1 MDTRGDINE
10 DFNGTYYGS
19 DSETPT
25 LTADQE
31 LKRKQK
37 LQRNHERNG
46 SPELGGPIRLKR
58 GHYNWRKFWT
68 GGNFLKFMRWLVAGT
83 TADRS
88 ESDDEIRDNLQ
99 FFARILILLRDYHA
113 EFGMPKKGGPVD
125 QEEIIINLTRG
136 LAAGGTPIWA
146 LENVLQ
152 KASEGLTGNQGAEF
166 FVLPRRALISDGAG
180 NTRLLRVSRGFN
192 IHLLNVMEQI
202 AIRLASFASNTS
214 GVARLPTRMP
224 SSEEFRSAH
233 RQGTAREVNAPRNK
247 KEMAREILDLASEH
261 EGFFFYLN
269 SHKKEVVFEE
279 DSKDDAATGTIYEED
294 SKNGRDDDND
304 DAATG
309 GTIKES
315 DRFWIIEDHL
325 GEVFTRLAAI
335 EALEAIDEIN
345 ESDQRQYS
353 RWAVMV
359 FRFLTSACASGMWFN
374 GSWPDMLCAGL
385 GGLIL
390 GYVSTWGILTKQER
404 ILLEAIASWIIG
416 TFAYSITLWWPE
428 DTCFGAIAIAG
439 ALDILQGYKMTFSV
453 VEVLSKNAVAG
464 SANFMEAILYTSVI
478 TTFLKLGQGTAS
490 FLFREDGGFA
500 DTSLECSN
508 AVNQYWLFLI
518 VPLGALAWSGG
529 FNPDYNEL
537 PMMAFHGIL
546 VFTVNWALEQ
556 QGQID
561 SKSSLFVSAMSVS
574 LSAGLVS
581 RFTGRQA
588 LGNTFAGLYVLV
600 PGVYLVDN
608 LFTDNSTDFI
618 GEVIY
623 NSLLIGI
630 GAWSGTV
637 FCAPIILGT
646 TASLERLGA
655 SARSEKKDQKKAML
669 YF

>member
-1 MDTRGDINE
+1 MDARGDLNE
-10 DFNGTYYGS
+10 AFNGKYGS
-19 DSETPT
+19 AKPPT
-25 LTADQE
+25 LSASQGQ
-31 LKRKQK
+31 KRRQT
-37 LQRNHERNG
+37 LQRNHEHQG
-46 SPELGGPIRLKR
+46 SPELGGGSIKR
-58 GHYNWRKFWT
+58 GHYNWRTFWK
-68 GGNFLKFMRWLVAGT
+68 GGNLLKFMRWLVAGT
-83 TADRS
+83 TADLS

-113 EFGMPKKGGPVD
+113 EFGMPGKGGPVD
-125 QEEIIINLTRG
+125 QEEVIMNLTRG

-146 LENVLQ
+146 LESVLQ

-180 NTRLLRVSRGFN
+180 NTRLLRITRGYN
-192 IHLLNVMEQI
+192 VHLLNVMEQI
-202 AIRLASFASNTS
+202 TIRLASFASNTS

-224 SSEEFRSAH
+224 SPEEFRLAQ
-233 RQGTAREVNAPRNK
+233 RAGTATELNAPLNK
-247 KEMAREILDLASEH
+247 KGMAREILDLASEH

-269 SHKKEVVFEE
+269 SHKKELVFE
-279 DSKDDAATGTIYEED
+279 DD
-294 SKNGRDDDND
+294 SKNGGDGG
-304 DAATG
+304 DAAVTG

-325 GEVFTRLAAI
+325 GELFTRLAAI
-335 EALEAIDEIN
+335 EALEAIDKIN
-345 ESDQRQYS
+345 QSDQRQYS
-353 RWAVMV
+353 RWVATL
-359 FRFLTSACASGMWFN
+359 FKFLASACASGMWFH
-374 GSWPDMLCAGL
+374 GSWPDMLCAGV

-390 GYVSTWGILTKQER
+390 GWVSTWGILTKQER
-404 ILLEAIASWIIG
+404 VLLEAIASWILG
-416 TFAYSITLWWPE
+416 TFAYSITLVWP
-428 DTCFGAIAIAG
+428 DNTCFGAIAIAG

-464 SANFMEAILYTSVI
+464 SADFMEAILYTSVI

-490 FLFREDGGFA
+490 LIFGEDGSFA
-500 DTSLECSN
+500 DSSLDCSDP
-508 AVNQYWLFLI
+508 VNSYWLFLL
-518 VPLGALAWSGG
+518 VPLGALAWTGG

-546 VFTVNWALEQ
+546 VFGVNWALEQ
-556 QGQID
+556 QGKID
-561 SKSSLFVSAMSVS
+561 SKSSLFISAMSVS

-608 LFTDNSTDFI
+608 LFTGNSTDFI
-618 GEVIY
+618 GEVVY
-623 NSLLIGI
+623 NSLLIGV
-630 GAWSGTV
+630 GAWSGTI

-646 TASLERLGA
+646 TAGLERLGA
-655 SARSEKKDQKKAML
+655 STRSEKKDKNKAML

>member
-1 MDTRGDINE
+1 MDARGDINE
-10 DFNGTYYGS
+10 DFDGTYSG
-19 DSETPT
+19 SETPT
-25 LTADQE
+25 PTASQE
-31 LKRKQK
+31 LKRKQN
-37 LQRNHERNG
+37 LQRNHELNG
-46 SPELGGPIRLKR
+46 NFALGGPIKR
-58 GHYNWRKFWT
+58 GHYNWRKFWK
-68 GGNFLKFMRWLVAGT
+68 GGNLLKFMRWLVAGT

-88 ESDDEIRDNLQ
+88 ESDDEIRSNLQ

-113 EFGMPKKGGPVD
+113 EFGMPEKGGPVD
-125 QEEIIINLTRG
+125 QEEIMMNLSRG

-146 LENVLQ
+146 LESVLQ

-166 FVLPRRALISDGAG
+166 LFFPRRALISDGAG
-180 NTRLLRVSRGFN
+180 NTRLLRINRGFN
-192 IHLLNVMEQI
+192 VHLLNVMEQI
-202 AIRLASFASNTS
+202 TIRLASFASNTS

-233 RQGTAREVNAPRNK
+233 QQGTVRGLTAPLNK
-247 KEMAREILDLASEH
+247 KETAREILDLASEY

-269 SHKKEVVFEE
+269 SHKKERVFEE
-279 DSKDDAATGTIYEED
+279 DSTNGGDDDAVT
-294 SKNGRDDDND
+294 
-304 DAATG
+304 

-325 GEVFTRLAAI
+325 CEVFTRLAAT

-345 ESDQRQYS
+345 ASDQRQYS
-353 RWAVMV
+353 RWTVML

-374 GSWPDMLCAGL
+374 GSWPDMLCAGV

-416 TFAYSITLWWPE
+416 TFAYGITLYWP
-428 DTCFGAIAIAG
+428 DYTCFGAIAIAG

-453 VEVLSKNAVAG
+453 VEILSKNPVAG

-478 TTFLKLGQGTAS
+478 TSFLKLGQATAS
-490 FLFREDGGFA
+490 FIFNEDSGFA

-508 AVNQYWLFLI
+508 AVDTYWLFLL
-518 VPLGALAWSGG
+518 VPLGSLAWSGG

-546 VFTVNWALEQ
+546 VFVINWALERQ
-556 QGQID
+556 DQVD
-561 SKSSLFVSAMSVS
+561 SKSALFVSAMSVS

-600 PGVYLVDN
+600 PGVYLVDS
-608 LFTDNSTDFI
+608 LFEGNSTDFI

-623 NSLLIGI
+623 NSLLIGV
-630 GAWSGTV
+630 GAWSGTI

-655 SARSEKKDQKKAML
+655 SAQSEKKDKKKAML